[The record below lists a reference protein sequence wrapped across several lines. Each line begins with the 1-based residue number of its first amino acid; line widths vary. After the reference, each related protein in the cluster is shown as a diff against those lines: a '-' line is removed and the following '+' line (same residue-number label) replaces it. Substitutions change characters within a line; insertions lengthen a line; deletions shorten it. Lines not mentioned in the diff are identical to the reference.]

1 MRDPADVDL
10 AADIPSGIRGSG
22 LRVRRYWWLGALG
35 FVAVVGA
42 GVAYVLLGPKQYQA
56 TATVAV
62 ALPNSVTA
70 VAKDALA
77 AMDNELEYAQSYAVA
92 AAATHQLSW
101 PVTPTTALTELSAA
115 VPTGSALIT
124 FTFTGSTAEQA
135 RLGANAFAHA
145 YVQVRDAS
153 DDAESARLAKILSG
167 QLAVDEAQLNA
178 YSAEETR
185 HRPTDPIRAEAATET
200 TVLRNDANVLDGQL
214 VTTQRSDPP
223 IGAVTADAALP
234 SKPSKPL
241 PLIYLSV
248 AVVAGLMVGLGLA
261 AGAARLDRRIR
272 VPADVEIWAG
282 LLLLGE
288 LGRSRWGRRL
298 VPKLLPSRADRVA
311 VDRLRVRIWTAS
323 DPERARLLAVTSARQ
338 SGGVSLVVANL
349 AAALARQGARVVVVC
364 AAGPSPTAALLP
376 PEVFP
381 NVLVAGPDGSALSGA
396 GPASVDAP
404 WAQLAR
410 GWQEHVSAGA
420 HVLVEAPPVRDGV
433 DGIAVAHHVG
443 RTILVAEL
451 GSTRIPDL
459 RRSDQEL
466 TAVAAGL
473 IGVVAVP
480 RVRRWRTRQ
489 EPSSVPPSPEP
500 VTAR

>member
-364 AAGPSPTAALLP
+364 GRLRSSRTCWWRAPMVRHCPERDRRRSTRHGPSWPAGGRNTCRPAPTSWSRRP
-376 PEVFP
+376 PC
-381 NVLVAGPDGSALSGA
+381 A
-396 GPASVDAP
+396 
-404 WAQLAR
+404 
-410 GWQEHVSAGA
+410 
-420 HVLVEAPPVRDGV
+420 
-433 DGIAVAHHVG
+433 
-443 RTILVAEL
+443 T
-451 GSTRIPDL
+451 GSTGSPSRTTSVA
-459 RRSDQEL
+459 RS
-466 TAVAAGL
+466 
-473 IGVVAVP
+473 
-480 RVRRWRTRQ
+480 WS
-489 EPSSVPPSPEP
+489 PSSGRPGSRICGAA
-500 VTAR
+500 TRS